1 MPQAV
6 LVLLKHRQKENMRCV
21 CEAAAGT
28 GDPRCAPRRY
38 CWWWG
43 RVGSTSSTAGGGW
56 STRSVHHLGLK
67 AKGDAYFCHGGSWP

>member
-28 GDPRCAPRRY
+28 GVHP
-38 CWWWG
+38 G
-43 RVGSTSSTAGGGW
+43 GVAGGGVGW
-56 STRSVHHLGLK
+56 GAPAALLEVVGQYTVCIIW
-67 AKGDAYFCHGGSWP
+67 D